1 LTKTGDDYEVK
12 TAHVELAER
21 MRKVG
26 CDNQMHWLLCFSP
39 FYLYVNMRLIWQ
51 EKNSIIQYMII
62 GSYVSK
68 KPKGLID
75 KTISQTL

>member
-39 FYLYVNMRLIWQ
+39 FYLCKYETHLAR
-51 EKNSIIQYMII
+51 EK
-62 GSYVSK
+62 
-68 KPKGLID
+68 
-75 KTISQTL
+75 